1 MTGLVT
7 GNSSLITRQELWSA
21 QLKELLRDELDAQ
34 RWVDWLSEFPDG
46 TTFTMPS
53 VGDAVTQEIVED
65 IAVTYQSLDQG
76 EFQFVIDRY
85 IGSAHSISKKNLL
98 DSFYAQRVL
107 GSFVEKEHRAIM
119 EVLESD
125 VLRAVGPNASQ
136 GGQTVSVHNGV
147 NGYDHRYIG
156 TGTGDTMAPEDFAYA
171 KLALKKANVP
181 MTQLVAIVDPNT
193 AYTLETTSNIVN
205 LSNNPMWEG
214 IITTGLTTGMRFVR
228 NVFGFDVYES
238 NYLDSAGSG
247 ATTTETVT
255 SVGHHSDNLAVA
267 NAGVQNIFFSAEP
280 SVLPIV
286 GAIRQMPE
294 VHAEYN
300 KDIPREEV
308 VTTAYWGLKLNRPE
322 NLVVCITDTTAL

>member
-7 GNSSLITRQELWSA
+7 GNSDLITRSELWSQ

-34 RWVDWLSEFPDG
+34 RWVDWLTEFPDG

-53 VGDAVTQEIVED
+53 VGDAVTQTIVED
-65 IAVTYQSLDQG
+65 VPVTYTSLDQG
-76 EFQFVIDRY
+76 EFQFIIDRY
-85 IGSAHSISKKNLL
+85 IGSAHTISEKNLL
-98 DSFYAQRVL
+98 DSFYAERVL

-119 EVLESD
+119 QVLESD
-125 VLRAVGPNASQ
+125 ILRAVGPNASQ
-136 GGQTVSVHNGV
+136 GGQTVSVHNAV

-156 TGTGDTMAPEDFAYA
+156 TGTSDTMAVDDFAYA

-193 AYTLETTSNIVN
+193 AYTLETTSNITN
-205 LSNNPMWEG
+205 ISNNPMWEG
-214 IITTGLTTGMRFVR
+214 IIESGLTTGMRYIR

-247 ATTTETVT
+247 STTTETVT
-255 SVGHHSDNLAVA
+255 SVGHHSGNLSIT

-286 GAIRQMPE
+286 GAIRQMPT
-294 VHAEYN
+294 VRAEFN

-308 VTTAYWGLKLNRPE
+308 VTTAYWGVKLNRPE
-322 NLVVCITDTTAL
+322 NLVVVITDTTAL